1 MPNPAFLPAE
11 PPDSGKDFPLIDSP
25 LETDVDETLC
35 YRIELWDD
43 DETQLES
50 VLAVAQT
57 ATIAYSAFFAAAKH
71 LPHRL
76 ILLRFQ
82 GKTLSRWKVRR

>member
-1 MPNPAFLPAE
+1 MPSLAFLPAE
-11 PPDSGKDFPLIDSP
+11 PPDDSKGLPLFDSP
-25 LETDVDETLC
+25 SETDVDETLC

-43 DETQLES
+43 DGTQLE
-50 VLAVAQT
+50 VLLAVAQT
-57 ATIAYSAFFAAAKH
+57 ATIAYSAFFAAAKD

-82 GKTLSRWKVRR
+82 GRTLSRWRVSG